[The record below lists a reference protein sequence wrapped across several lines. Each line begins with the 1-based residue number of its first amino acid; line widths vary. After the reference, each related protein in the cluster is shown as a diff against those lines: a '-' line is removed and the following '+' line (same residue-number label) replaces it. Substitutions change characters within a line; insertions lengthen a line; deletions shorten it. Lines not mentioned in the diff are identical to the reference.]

1 MPAGEL
7 VTVPVPVPLLATLR
21 ASLGI
26 AANSAPTDFAALIVT
41 LHSFDP
47 TIESQPLQTTALEP
61 GSATAL
67 RVTALPASNSA
78 SQVPPQLIPAGELV
92 TVPVPL
98 PLLVTLSRWDSSAK
112 AAVTSLAALIVTLH
126 SFDPTIESQPLQTTA
141 LVLGPAAPTR
151 ITSVPSVKAA
161 SQVAP
166 QLMPAG
172 ELVTVPVPV
181 PLLATLRA
189 SLGIAAKSAPTDFA
203 ALIVTLHSFDPTI
216 ESQPL
221 QTTAL
226 VFGPAAP
233 TR

>member
-126 SFDPTIESQPLQTTA
+126 SFDPTIESQPLQ
-141 LVLGPAAPTR
+141 R
-151 ITSVPSVKAA
+151 
-161 SQVAP
+161 
-166 QLMPAG
+166 
-172 ELVTVPVPV
+172 
-181 PLLATLRA
+181 
-189 SLGIAAKSAPTDFA
+189 
-203 ALIVTLHSFDPTI
+203 
-216 ESQPL
+216 
-221 QTTAL
+221 TAL

-233 TR
+233 TRITSAPSVKAAS